1 MGQRWGMQENKEKDC
16 NMYRFLYFWDELNKY
31 GTNDTRFMKQRIF
44 KYSAILITLIF
55 ISFSCGEDFN
65 IYVNP
70 PSPINIPN
78 AITFNPNLKYDT
90 ITDID
95 GNIYKTITIGK
106 HTWMAE
112 NLRVTR
118 FRNGDKIP
126 FIPRQKDWA
135 NEDMWAGDG
144 NLGFCVYNNNNDKDS
159 IARYG
164 FLYGVLAIE
173 DARSIA
179 PLGWHISTEKE
190 WYDLTGDST
199 LTFLGAQWASSI
211 ITKKTPIN
219 NSGLTLLPAG
229 IRFSDGNFG
238 DRGKLLRVYSGA
250 SSFFTFEADIFQ
262 HINGQLWRF
271 SNGGHEGYSIR
282 CVKDE

>member
-1 MGQRWGMQENKEKDC
+1 
-16 NMYRFLYFWDELNKY
+16 
-31 GTNDTRFMKQRIF
+31 MKRRIF
-44 KYSAILITLIF
+44 NYLVVF
-55 ISFSCGEDFN
+55 ISLSFITFSCGEDFN
-65 IYVNP
+65 IYINP

-112 NLRVTR
+112 NLRVTK
-118 FRNGDKIP
+118 FRNGDEIP
-126 FIPRQKDWA
+126 FIPRITDWA

-144 NLGFCVYNNNNDKDS
+144 NLGFCAYDNNNNKDS

-164 FLYGVLAIE
+164 LLYGVLAIK
-173 DARSIA
+173 DTRNIA
-179 PLGWHISTEKE
+179 PLGWHIATEKE
-190 WYDLTGDST
+190 WYDLTGDT
-199 LTFLGAQWASSI
+199 ALTFRGIQWGSSM
-211 ITKKTPIN
+211 TTDKTTIN

-229 IRFSDGNFG
+229 SRSSSGKFAC
-238 DRGKLLRVYSGA
+238 RGLSLTVYSVP
-250 SSFFTFEADIFQ
+250 SSFINFYNDYFQ
-262 HINGQLWRF
+262 SIEGQLSRF
-271 SNGGHEGYSIR
+271 SNGGHIGYSIR